1 MFAVHTFVG
10 AMWRVGL
17 QARGFAFGMVVL
29 ACVFVTLW
37 VSIGASIHKHYE
49 TPTPV
54 RRFNPYSLRPI
65 LTTGPICL
73 VLVLGQ
79 PSLSGRTLGR

>member
-1 MFAVHTFVG
+1 MLAIHTFVG

-29 ACVFVTLW
+29 AWVYVALW
-37 VSIGASIHKHYE
+37 VSIGASIHQHYE

-54 RRFNPYSLRPI
+54 RRFNPYSFAPY
-65 LTTGPICL
+65 
-73 VLVLGQ
+73 
-79 PSLSGRTLGR
+79 SHH